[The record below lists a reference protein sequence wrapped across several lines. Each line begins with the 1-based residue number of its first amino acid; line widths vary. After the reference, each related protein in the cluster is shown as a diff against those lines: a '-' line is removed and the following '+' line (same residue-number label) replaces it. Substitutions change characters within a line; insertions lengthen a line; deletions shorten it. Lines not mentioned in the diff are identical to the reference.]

1 MKASLLSVILFSGI
15 LYISGGYDVNAQ
27 YSEIHCK
34 HFLFGYPKGSPATN
48 DLIIRDAY
56 ALSSNDSTKFADWV
70 AYLVDSVSIK
80 GDKKD
85 RKWAADP
92 WLGENETLEP
102 NDYNG
107 AAEALKV
114 DRGHQ
119 AALASVKGAKD
130 WESSNYLSNIT
141 PQKAALNQ
149 GLWKN
154 IEDLERDLVAIY
166 GKVYVMTGTLYQK
179 AMPQLPKADEAH
191 TVPSGYW
198 KVISVLRSDNT
209 PETISFM
216 FSQDTPKGDD
226 IKKYITSID
235 EIEKATRLDIFPD
248 LKDKL
253 EKKTESV
260 KSTKLLNA
268 GK

>member
-1 MKASLLSVILFSGI
+1 MKLKFIILFSSVLCFHAGLNI
-15 LYISGGYDVNAQ
+15 DAQ
-27 YSEIHCK
+27 YNEIHCK
-34 HFLFGYPKGSPATN
+34 HFIYGYPKGSPATN

-56 ALSSNDSTKFADWV
+56 ALSSDDSTKFAEWV
-70 AYLVDSVSIK
+70 AYLVDSVSIQ

-102 NDYNG
+102 NDYTG

-119 AALASVKGAKD
+119 AALASVKGARD

-141 PQKAALNQ
+141 PQRSILNQ

-154 IEDLERDLVAIY
+154 VEDLERDLVAVY
-166 GKVYVMTGTLYQK
+166 GKVYVLTGTLYQK
-179 AMPQLPKADEAH
+179 AMPPLPKADEPH
-191 TVPSGYW
+191 VVPSGYW
-198 KVISVLRSDNT
+198 KVVTVFKPDGS

-216 FSQDTPKGDD
+216 FSQDTPKNDD

-235 EIEKATRLDIFPD
+235 EIEKAAHLDIFPEMD
-248 LKDKL
+248 EQKEKKL
-253 EKKTESV
+253 ESA
-260 KSTKLLNA
+260 KSTKLLPTR
-268 GK
+268 K